1 MFLANTMTHN
11 NIHRTLLYL
20 GIVLA
25 CLLTPRLAWS
35 QGGGSN
41 AEDMKYFAEA
51 YAANYDS
58 LIHNYY
64 FGKNKK
70 KIEDTYRLSARTTE
84 RVDFETV
91 TDSIIYKRLLTLNT
105 KVKLEY
111 NPRVRGYV
119 NMYINKMRKSI
130 DITLSLAELYFPMFE
145 EALDKYGVPHELE
158 YLAIIESALNTN
170 AVSRAGA
177 TGLWQFMVQTGKNY
191 GLEINT
197 FVDERRDPQKAS
209 YAAARYLRDLNKI
222 YDNWP
227 LAIAAYN
234 CGPGNV
240 NKAIARSGKR
250 DFWGIYD
257 CLPRETRGYI
267 PAYIGAVYMMN
278 FYKLHGIKPTHITI
292 PTANDTIVVHK
303 DVEFQ
308 SIVKY
313 LNISMDELKTL
324 NPQYKLQ
331 FIPQSE
337 KGYTLRLPSNKITTF
352 IKYQDSIYSYSRDS
366 ILNSAVKEWRSVK
379 TITHKVRKNE
389 TVNSIASQYGVAAS
403 DVRRW
408 NHLSKKSKLRNG
420 QSIIIY
426 KKNITTT
433 DTTQNAT
440 KDSTATKDT
449 TIANNTTKNTSTT
462 KTTNTKNNDKN
473 STAEN
478 TKNTKNSDKN
488 NKKTAKN
495 DMSKTQDTATAAT
508 DTATTQLK
516 SNANKKQETVADN
529 NVKNDTATTTT
540 TTEQQKDS
548 KNNKKTNKTETKKT
562 PAKPKP
568 KTVTHTVKSG
578 ENLYR
583 IALKYN
589 TTVDKIKKDNN
600 LKNDNIAVGR
610 KLVIKK

>member
-1 MFLANTMTHN
+1 M
-11 NIHRTLLYL
+11 

-25 CLLTPRLAWS
+25 CLLSPRLAWS

-420 QSIIIY
+420 QNIVIY

-433 DTTQNAT
+433 DTTKTTA
-440 KDSTATKDT
+440 KDSIDNKDT
-449 TIANNTTKNTSTT
+449 TGLNAMIKNINSV
-462 KTTNTKNNDKN
+462 KTTNTKNNDIN
-473 STAEN
+473 TTAEN

-488 NKKTAKN
+488 NQKTTKN
-495 DMSKTQDTATAAT
+495 DTGKTQDTTKVA
-508 DTATTQLK
+508 DNTTWAKPK
-516 SNANKKQETVADN
+516 SNTDKKQETVADN
-529 NVKNDTATTTT
+529 NVKTDTAST
-540 TTEQQKDS
+540 TTEPKKET
-548 KNNKKTNKTETKKT
+548 KNDKKTSKTETKKT
-562 PAKPKP
+562 PAKPKS

>member
-1 MFLANTMTHN
+1 M
-11 NIHRTLLYL
+11 

-25 CLLTPRLAWS
+25 CLFTPRFAWS
-35 QGGGSN
+35 QSGVSN
-41 AEDMKYFAEA
+41 AEDMKYFIDA

-58 LIHNYY
+58 LVHNYY

-70 KIEDTYRLSARTTE
+70 KIEDTYKLSARTTE

-91 TDSIIYKRLLTLNT
+91 TDSIIYKRLLSLNT

-292 PTANDTIVVHK
+292 PTANDTIIVYK

-308 SIVKY
+308 SVVKY

-389 TVNSIASQYGVAAS
+389 TVNSIASQYGVSAS

-420 QSIIIY
+420 QNIVIY
-426 KKNITTT
+426 KKNITTN
-433 DTTQNAT
+433 DTTKTTA
-440 KDSTATKDT
+440 KDSIDNKDTTGLNAMIKNINSVKTANNKNNEKNTKKTTTNDIGKTKDT
-449 TIANNTTKNTSTT
+449 TKI
-462 KTTNTKNNDKN
+462 
-473 STAEN
+473 
-478 TKNTKNSDKN
+478 
-488 NKKTAKN
+488 
-495 DMSKTQDTATAAT
+495 AT
-508 DTATTQLK
+508 D
-516 SNANKKQETVADN
+516 KKQENVADN
-529 NVKNDTATTTT
+529 NVKTDTATTI
-540 TTEQQKDS
+540 TEKQKDS
-548 KNNKKTNKTETKKT
+548 KNDKKTNKNETKKT
-562 PAKPKP
+562 PAKPKS
-568 KTVTHTVKSG
+568 KTITHTVKSG

-600 LKNDNIAVGR
+600 LKNDNIAVGK

>member
-1 MFLANTMTHN
+1 M
-11 NIHRTLLYL
+11 

-25 CLLTPRLAWS
+25 CLLTPRFAWS

-70 KIEDTYRLSARTTE
+70 KIEDTYRLSARTSE

-91 TDSIIYKRLLTLNT
+91 TDSVIYKRLLTLNT

-308 SIVKY
+308 SVVKY

-389 TVNSIASQYGVAAS
+389 TVNSIASQYGVSAS

-408 NHLSKKSKLRNG
+408 NHLSKKSRLRNG

-433 DTTQNAT
+433 DTTKNIA

-449 TIANNTTKNTSTT
+449 TVAATTKNTSTT

-473 STAEN
+473 TTAEN

-488 NKKTAKN
+488 NQKTTKN
-495 DMSKTQDTATAAT
+495 DTGKTQDTTKVA
-508 DTATTQLK
+508 DNTTWAKPK
-516 SNANKKQETVADN
+516 SNTDKKQETVTDN
-529 NVKNDTATTTT
+529 NVKTDTAST
-540 TTEQQKDS
+540 TTEPQKET
-548 KNNKKTNKTETKKT
+548 KNDKKTTKTETKKT
-562 PAKPKP
+562 PAKPKS

>member
-1 MFLANTMTHN
+1 M
-11 NIHRTLLYL
+11 

-25 CLLTPRLAWS
+25 CLLSPRLAWS

-389 TVNSIASQYGVAAS
+389 TVNSIASQYGVSAS

-488 NKKTAKN
+488 NQKTTKN
-495 DMSKTQDTATAAT
+495 DIGKPQDTTKVANDTTSAKPNSNTDKKQENVADNKVKT
-508 DTATTQLK
+508 DTASST
-516 SNANKKQETVADN
+516 NEPKKET
-529 NVKNDTATTTT
+529 KND
-540 TTEQQKDS
+540 
-548 KNNKKTNKTETKKT
+548 KKTTKTETKKT

>member
-1 MFLANTMTHN
+1 MKYPNLYKG
-11 NIHRTLLYL
+11 LLTI
-20 GIVLA
+20 GVIVL
-25 CLLTPRLAWS
+25 CLTAPIFVVAQNNGDDVS
-35 QGGGSN
+35 
-41 AEDMKYFAEA
+41 DMKYFIDA

-58 LIHNYY
+58 LLHNYY

-70 KIEDTYRLSARTTE
+70 KIEETYRIAASATE
-84 RVDFETV
+84 KVDFETV
-91 TDSIIYKRLLTLNT
+91 TDSLIYKRLLSLNT
-105 KVKLEY
+105 KVPLEY
-111 NPRVRGYV
+111 NPIVRGYV
-119 NMYINKMRKSI
+119 SMYLRKMNRSI
-130 DITLSLAELYFPMFE
+130 DVTLSLAEHYFPMFE
-145 EALDKYGVPHELE
+145 EALEKYNVPHELV

-170 AVSRAGA
+170 AVSKAGA

-197 FVDERRDPQKAS
+197 FVDERRDPQKAT

-222 YDNWP
+222 YNNWP

-240 NKAIARSGKR
+240 NKAIARSGGER
-250 DFWGIYD
+250 NFWGIYSY
-257 CLPRETRGYI
+257 LPRETRGYI

-278 FYKLHGIKPTHITI
+278 FYKLHGIKPSHITI

-308 SIVKY
+308 SVVKY

-389 TVNSIASQYGVAAS
+389 TVNSIASQYGVSAS

-408 NHLSKKSKLRNG
+408 NHLSKKSRLKNG
-420 QSIIIY
+420 QNIVIY

-433 DTTQNAT
+433 DTTKNIA

-449 TIANNTTKNTSTT
+449 LVANTATKNNTTA
-462 KTTNTKNNDKN
+462 KTTNSKNNDKASN
-473 STAEN
+473 TATTN
-478 TKNTKNSDKN
+478 DNVKNAKNNDKN

-495 DMSKTQDTATAAT
+495 NISKTQDTATAAT

-529 NVKNDTATTTT
+529 NVKNDTASTTT

-548 KNNKKTNKTETKKT
+548 QNNKKTNKTETKKT
-562 PAKPKP
+562 PAKPKH

>member
-1 MFLANTMTHN
+1 MSLANIMTHS
-11 NIHRTLLYL
+11 NIHKTILLL
-20 GIVLA
+20 GIVLG
-25 CLLTPRLAWS
+25 CLLTPRFAWS
-35 QGGGSN
+35 QGGVSN
-41 AEDMKYFAEA
+41 AEDMKYFIDA

-58 LIHNYY
+58 LVHNYY

-70 KIEDTYRLSARTTE
+70 KIEDTYKLSAHTTE

-91 TDSIIYKRLLTLNT
+91 TDSIIYKRLLSLNT

-292 PTANDTIVVHK
+292 PAANDTIIVYK

-308 SIVKY
+308 SVVKY

-389 TVNSIASQYGVAAS
+389 TVNSIASQYGVSAS

-408 NHLSKKSKLRNG
+408 NHLSKKSRLRNG
-420 QSIIIY
+420 QNIVIY
-426 KKNITTT
+426 KKNITTA
-433 DTTQNAT
+433 DTTKNT
-440 KDSTATKDT
+440 TTDSTATKDT
-449 TIANNTTKNTSTT
+449 S
-462 KTTNTKNNDKN
+462 TTNTTTKKTNNNDKN
-473 STAEN
+473 SDTATTNEK
-478 TKNTKNSDKN
+478 TKNTKE
-488 NKKTAKN
+488 NKYTAKN
-495 DMSKTQDTATAAT
+495 DVGKRKDTTNAAT
-508 DTATTQLK
+508 DTASAQQKNNTD
-516 SNANKKQETVADN
+516 KKQENVADN
-529 NVKNDTATTTT
+529 NVKTDTATTTT
-540 TTEQQKDS
+540 EKPKDT
-548 KNNKKTNKTETKKT
+548 KDNKKTNKKETKKT

-568 KTVTHTVKSG
+568 KTITHTVKSG

-600 LKNDNIAVGR
+600 LKNDNISVGR